1 MIFFD
6 HSRFHPP
13 ESTRYR
19 EIPYHHFNVHRGKM
33 GYLTKI
39 LLITGIVSG
48 ILAGF
53 ALCGTPVG
61 TTGFYLIAGE
71 EAVAVLTIIFSLTH
85 YYACK
90 HINDEELQKLPLP
103 QAQSVDEYLE
113 LLDVDQENRYSLMIP
128 DLLQHHLEVSTANLH
143 SQSALDIGRENIY
156 LFNGKPVPLGADFE
170 EKVHN
175 LTNNDELTEKIV
187 RLAAREPDPIRFK
200 KELKKIAGDHF
211 TPICKV
217 FFTSREIALQ
227 KLTPSTIF
235 PYLNQALFADMT
247 GPLRGRYVNEDLVI
261 QLGQRAAVFS
271 GENSSMLVDVIL
283 KDGKFYVRL
292 AQIFQIT
299 FLNRESRPFFIKA
312 ELLIDTQKGSGTLSW
327 TSPQTNQPTFV

>member
-1 MIFFD
+1 MIFSD
-6 HSRFHPP
+6 YSRFHPP

-19 EIPYHHFNVHRGKM
+19 EIPYHHFNVQRGKM

-61 TTGFYLIAGE
+61 TTGFYLVAGE
-71 EAVAVLTIIFSLTH
+71 EAVAVLTIISSLTYH
-85 YYACK
+85 YACK

-128 DLLQHHLEVSTANLH
+128 DLLHHHHEVSKANLH
-143 SQSALDIGRENIY
+143 LQSELDIERNNIY
-156 LFNGKPVPLGADFE
+156 LFNGKPVPLGAYFKE
-170 EKVHN
+170 EVHKV
-175 LTNNDELTEKIV
+175 TNNDELTDKII

-200 KELKKIAGDHF
+200 IELWKITSDHF
-211 TPICKV
+211 EPICSI
-217 FFTSREIALQ
+217 FFSSRKIALQ
-227 KLTPSTIF
+227 QLTPSTIF

-247 GPLRGRYVNEDLVI
+247 GPLRGRYVNEGLFI

-271 GENSSMLVDVIL
+271 VENSSMLVDVIL
-283 KDGKFYVRL
+283 KDEKFYVRL

-299 FLNRESRPFFIKA
+299 FLNGESRPFFIKA